1 MKWYGCDNTKWL
13 KELEVIGINDGK
25 SKRNINILKM
35 ENGFIPGI

>member
-1 MKWYGCDNTKWL
+1 MKWYGCGNTEWL

-25 SKRNINILKM
+25 FKRNINILKM